1 MVDVGGLR
9 WMHEVNDVTELLPD
23 SADNEEFMIFW
34 VGSSV
39 EREVLFDLFGV
50 DDLMVLD
57 PHMVCVLMHILRFSL
72 DSYSSLTVA
81 MRRPNSPC

>member
-1 MVDVGGLR
+1 VG
-9 WMHEVNDVTELLPD
+9 DVTGLLLD

-50 DDLMVLD
+50 DDLMTLD
-57 PHMVCVLMHILRFSL
+57 PHMVRVLMHIFRFSL

-81 MRRPNSPC
+81 MKRPNSPC

>member
-1 MVDVGGLR
+1 MG
-9 WMHEVNDVTELLPD
+9 DVTGLLLD

-50 DDLMVLD
+50 DDLMTLD
-57 PHMVCVLMHILRFSL
+57 PHMVRVLMHIFRFSL

-81 MRRPNSPC
+81 MKRPNSPC

>member
-1 MVDVGGLR
+1 MG
-9 WMHEVNDVTELLPD
+9 DVTGLLLD

-39 EREVLFDLFGV
+39 DREVLFDLFGV
-50 DDLMVLD
+50 DDLMTLD
-57 PHMVCVLMHILRFSL
+57 PHMVRVLMHIFRFSL

-81 MRRPNSPC
+81 MKRPNSPC

>member
-1 MVDVGGLR
+1 MG
-9 WMHEVNDVTELLPD
+9 DVTGLLLD

-39 EREVLFDLFGV
+39 DREVLFDLFGV
-50 DDLMVLD
+50 DDLMTLD
-57 PHMVCVLMHILRFSL
+57 PHMVRVLMHIFRFSL

-81 MRRPNSPC
+81 MKRSNSPC